1 MIKPHLQSRFKPSL
15 LSLLLLQSFSFA
27 YAGEYA
33 EFEPLLLYQNQDTQ
47 SVDLSRFNYGNPVP
61 AGRYIADVY
70 LNNKLRGRTELQFVQ
85 LQGQNNVVLCA
96 DSNLLNLLDLKE
108 TAFSTKRFEGDCPA
122 FDERVTVAKSHFDF
136 GELRLDVDI
145 PQAFI
150 MQRPRGYIS
159 PLQWQQGTPVA
170 FVRYDANY
178 YRYQYGD
185 QHSQQIYLGLNAGVN
200 LLGWSIRHRGSMS
213 WAEQKK
219 APYQSIS
226 TYAQRE
232 IAALRGQFIIGDFY
246 TNGVLMDSIAIRGG
260 QLSSDDRMLATSIRG
275 YAPTIRGVANSNAVV
290 KVTQNG
296 TLLREVNVPAGA
308 FEIDD
313 LFPTGYGGDLQVEV
327 LESNGKKQTFSV
339 PYTAT
344 AQLLRPGYSRYQLA
358 VGRYRYANHI
368 FKENVAQGSWQYGLN
383 NFITLNLGTTL
394 AKNYHSE
401 LIGVAL
407 NSAIGAFAA
416 NATFSNAYFTQL
428 QQRYRGYNLSFSYNT
443 KFEPTNTN
451 VTLANY
457 RYLSRNYYGLQDV
470 IFSNSPDKSSV
481 RVMTENNSYRPK
493 NHLQLAINQIFNEKW
508 GSAYFSVS
516 RYSYWGSN
524 RKQNEFQFGYGN
536 RFKRLN
542 YNFSISQTQN
552 SLNQRERRFYL
563 SLSMS
568 LGNDSDVYVSQTLN
582 LGENNAMTSHTSLSG
597 TIGEE
602 RNYNY
607 GVSFSRTKQEGKE
620 TQSISINN
628 SYSTFFARLNGS
640 YSRNNQGG
648 TQVSL
653 GMSGA
658 VVAHPKGITLAND
671 LGDTFAIIHAD
682 GARGAKISGSIGN
695 QIDYFGNGIVPY
707 ATPYSINH
715 IGLESLPDNVEL
727 SATEQQ
733 IIPKANQ
740 AVLVNF
746 ATKVGTV
753 VYFEIQNNESFPPMG
768 TEVFDQENNP
778 VGIVAQGGKIYS
790 RGIPRTGKLNI
801 HWGEKRCIADYQVP
815 KMKDDKPIV
824 VPIQCQFY

>member
-1 MIKPHLQSRFKPSL
+1 M
-15 LSLLLLQSFSFA
+15 
-27 YAGEYA
+27 
-33 EFEPLLLYQNQDTQ
+33 
-47 SVDLSRFNYGNPVP
+47 
-61 AGRYIADVY
+61 
-70 LNNKLRGRTELQFVQ
+70 
-85 LQGQNNVVLCA
+85 
-96 DSNLLNLLDLKE
+96 
-108 TAFSTKRFEGDCPA
+108 
-122 FDERVTVAKSHFDF
+122 
-136 GELRLDVDI
+136 
-145 PQAFI
+145 
-150 MQRPRGYIS
+150 
-159 PLQWQQGTPVA
+159 
-170 FVRYDANY
+170 
-178 YRYQYGD
+178 
-185 QHSQQIYLGLNAGVN
+185 
-200 LLGWSIRHRGSMS
+200 
-213 WAEQKK
+213 
-219 APYQSIS
+219 
-226 TYAQRE
+226 
-232 IAALRGQFIIGDFY
+232 
-246 TNGVLMDSIAIRGG
+246 
-260 QLSSDDRMLATSIRG
+260 
-275 YAPTIRGVANSNAVV
+275 
-290 KVTQNG
+290 
-296 TLLREVNVPAGA
+296 
-308 FEIDD
+308 
-313 LFPTGYGGDLQVEV
+313 
-327 LESNGKKQTFSV
+327 
-339 PYTAT
+339 
-344 AQLLRPGYSRYQLA
+344 
-358 VGRYRYANHI
+358 
-368 FKENVAQGSWQYGLN
+368 
-383 NFITLNLGTTL
+383 
-394 AKNYHSE
+394 
-401 LIGVAL
+401 
-407 NSAIGAFAA
+407 
-416 NATFSNAYFTQL
+416 
-428 QQRYRGYNLSFSYNT
+428 
-443 KFEPTNTN
+443 
-451 VTLANY
+451 
-457 RYLSRNYYGLQDV
+457 
-470 IFSNSPDKSSV
+470 
-481 RVMTENNSYRPK
+481 
-493 NHLQLAINQIFNEKW
+493 
-508 GSAYFSVS
+508 S